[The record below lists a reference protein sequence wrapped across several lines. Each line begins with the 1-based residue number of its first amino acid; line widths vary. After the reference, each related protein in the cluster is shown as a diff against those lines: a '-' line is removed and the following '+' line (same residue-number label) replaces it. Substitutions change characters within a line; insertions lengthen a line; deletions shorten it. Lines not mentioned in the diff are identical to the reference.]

1 MTKRSIGLK
10 HWLVLNSALNGSDQ
24 RWDLRQETLGLAH
37 LCVRRVGLAL
47 GIVMSKDAHARAQE
61 THWVRSRRSLDHRS
75 KLIDHRL
82 LNGAHALHFIAERC
96 KLRVGWLGAN
106 QNEVRNS
113 FKGGLLGEVSDLVAA
128 IDEFG
133 LRDSA
138 DLGFANHLVGESTRV
153 DRLCGWDRGSR
164 SGGDHG
170 F

>member
-24 RWDLRQETLGLAH
+24 RWDLRQETLGLAQ
-37 LCVRRVGLAL
+37 LRVRCVRLAL
-47 GIVMSKDAHARAQE
+47 GIVMTKDAHAGAQE
-61 THWVRSRRSLDHRS
+61 THWVRGRCSLYHRS
-75 KLIDHRL
+75 ELIDHRL

-96 KLRVGWLGAN
+96 KLCVGWLGAN
-106 QNEVRNS
+106 QNEVRNA
-113 FKGGLLGEVSDLVAA
+113 FKGGLLGQVSNFVAA

-138 DLGFANHLVGESTRV
+138 DFGFANHLVGETARV
-153 DRLCGWDRGSR
+153 DRLCGWDRD
-164 SGGDHG
+164 SGAGGNHG